1 MAYKYTGKEWDDSTG
16 LYFYEARYYDATLG
30 RFISADTLVP
40 NPGNHQ
46 DFNRYTYGNNNPILF
61 NDPTGRV
68 GINSIKNVFKKA
80 TRKLKNTLGSPGF
93 TVLSFGIQ
101 VGIVP
106 VPFLSPIQSGI
117 LGTGLLTQ
125 SKSGRYVLA
134 GEIIIGTAAAS
145 IACAPCA
152 QAAVINGAAFGTAIT
167 GGFGAYS
174 AAQNGGDISKG
185 LLFGAAMGG
194 AAGALN
200 GGTTAEFNFSYD
212 WFPGV
217 KIGKVFAL
225 RIGAGAIAGAAGG
238 STVGYAGGAGSVN
251 DIMHGAFHGAIVGAA
266 VAGAFTTIDYLG
278 GIELGIG
285 EVKGLPGQ
293 SPESQA
299 INLDALTGTVSPS
312 TVQSLSRTPWVSSLA
327 VSGASSFDVL
337 SNGRLTGLALQ
348 KIGNKGGNCSIEFE
362 GESGCGLGQP

>member
-40 NPGNHQ
+40 NPGNPQ

-93 TVLSFGIQ
+93 TALSFGIQ

-134 GEIIIGTAAAS
+134 GEIIVGTAVASWQCGGCVAA
-145 IACAPCA
+145 P
-152 QAAVINGAAFGTAIT
+152 VINGALLGEVTMGTTGGLSAAANGQDISRGFLIGTIIGGASGALSGHLSPNSGQVASLAFGEKFSIGLQA
-167 GGFGAYS
+167 GFV
-174 AAQNGGDISKG
+174 Q
-185 LLFGAAMGG
+185 
-194 AAGALN
+194 
-200 GGTTAEFNFSYD
+200 
-212 WFPGV
+212 GV
-217 KIGKVFAL
+217 GEEL
-225 RIGAGAIAGAAGG
+225 TRQLGG
-238 STVGYAGGAGSVN
+238 SGMDFGKLQLLKVGLTGLQGG
-251 DIMHGAFHGAIVGAA
+251 IWRGARVGAA
-266 VAGAFTTIDYLG
+266 ESLFGNSQWTTIVTKAEYEIDGESFSRISIRMTANYADNFRALA
-278 GIELGIG
+278 EMVQPTSDPGIG
-285 EVKGLPGQ
+285 SL
-293 SPESQA
+293 
-299 INLDALTGTVSPS
+299 INYGTTIAPD
-312 TVQSLSRTPWVSSLA
+312 LNRFLK
-327 VSGASSFDVL
+327 
-337 SNGRLTGLALQ
+337 R
-348 KIGNKGGNCSIEFE
+348 
-362 GESGCGLGQP
+362 